1 MTFTTMVL
9 LVCVTGTVLIAAT
22 VTAGAAVGWAARR
35 WR

>member
-1 MTFTTMVL
+1 MPITDMAL
-9 LVCVTGTVLIAAT
+9 LMCVTGTVLIAAT